1 MVADKP
7 AGRIQL
13 MDVTIDAM
21 SRDEAITS
29 VLEGVARGGG
39 GSVMTPNLDHLRQY
53 RTDPDVRP
61 LFDSASL
68 VLADGTP
75 LLWASRLQETP
86 LPERVAGSELI
97 SSLTRAAAR
106 EKRRVFLL
114 GGAPGTAGRAAE
126 ALTEQF
132 PGIEIVG
139 THCPDFGF
147 EADPAANGA
156 MEEAIR
162 AAAPD
167 LVYVGLPFPKAD
179 RLILKLRA
187 SAPDAWFLALGVS
200 FSFVAGDLKRAPRW
214 MQDAGLEWLHR
225 LVAEP
230 RRLCRRYLLQGLP
243 FAAWL
248 LGRAAISRLNG

>member
-7 AGRIQL
+7 AGRIEL
-13 MDVTIDAM
+13 MDVAIDAM

-61 LFDSASL
+61 LFHSASL

-114 GGAPGTAGRAAE
+114 GG
-126 ALTEQF
+126 
-132 PGIEIVG
+132 
-139 THCPDFGF
+139 
-147 EADPAANGA
+147 
-156 MEEAIR
+156 
-162 AAAPD
+162 
-167 LVYVGLPFPKAD
+167 
-179 RLILKLRA
+179 
-187 SAPDAWFLALGVS
+187 
-200 FSFVAGDLKRAPRW
+200 
-214 MQDAGLEWLHR
+214 
-225 LVAEP
+225 
-230 RRLCRRYLLQGLP
+230 
-243 FAAWL
+243 
-248 LGRAAISRLNG
+248 